1 MITLPLAPL
10 PVSSSTTVPSTAAS
24 STAASSTA
32 VSSGTVS
39 PASSTAP
46 GKPVPAPLPPRARAG
61 TLPPALASGTPATP
75 VKTAIDSVFEKL
87 LADIVGG
94 TYETGMRLPAE
105 RDLAKQLGASRPT
118 LREALRRLG
127 EWNLIKPRRG
137 SGISVQDVNDWMI
150 DVLPSYLRYAQAD
163 PDSPSRREMVNDM
176 LQLRRSLMTQIIGMI
191 DTRIPGEALEEARA
205 NVQKAWELRQA
216 KSEFASADLDVM
228 HKLVSSAKFLPGLW
242 MLNQMSTIYDDLV
255 ASLGAALAPSEGY
268 VAAWNAV
275 LDSLAEGQREQAI
288 EKLDRYLS
296 SHDER
301 LLALLELL
309 P

>member
-1 MITLPLAPL
+1 MITPPPLAPL
-10 PVSSSTTVPSTAAS
+10 PVSSAATVPATAAS
-24 STAASSTA
+24 SASPTAASEA
-32 VSSGTVS
+32 L
-39 PASSTAP
+39 
-46 GKPVPAPLPPRARAG
+46 PAPLPAPLPARAKAG
-61 TLPPALASGTPATP
+61 TLPPVVASGTPAPP

-150 DVLPSYLRYAQAD
+150 DVLPSYLRYAEAG

-191 DTRIPGEALEEARA
+191 DTRIPSEALEEART

-216 KSEFASADLDVM
+216 QSEFAGADLDVM

-268 VAAWNAV
+268 VAAWNTV